1 MRAGLLNKQI
11 TLLERKTTTDGY
23 GASVSEWSPLEG
35 KRWARVTYGAS
46 GFGEKD
52 GEAVYKQVVSF
63 QMRYSDSVKEYMRV
77 LWDGRQYRITGIERY
92 PERGEMK
99 IQGELISEE

>member
-11 TLLERKTTTDGY
+11 TLLELKTTTDGY
-23 GASVSEWSPLEG
+23 GASVSEWTPLEG
-35 KRWARVTYGAS
+35 KRYARVTYGAS
-46 GFGEKD
+46 GFGTRD

-63 QMRYSDSVKEYMRV
+63 QMRYTDAAREYMRIE
-77 LWDGRQYRITGIERY
+77 WDGRQYRITGIERY

-99 IQGELISEE
+99 IQAELVTQD

>member
-1 MRAGLLNKQI
+1 MRAGLLNKEI
-11 TLLERKTTTDGY
+11 TLLERKTASDAY
-23 GASVSEWSPLEG
+23 GATNSSWEACS